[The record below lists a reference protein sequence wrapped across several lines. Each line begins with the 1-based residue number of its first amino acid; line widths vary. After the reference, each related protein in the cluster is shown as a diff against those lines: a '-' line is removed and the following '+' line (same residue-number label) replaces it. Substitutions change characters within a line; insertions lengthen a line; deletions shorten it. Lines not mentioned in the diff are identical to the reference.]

1 MDLSSR
7 GLRRV
12 IRGTSLEEP
21 PRWAAGVNELTCSFP
36 STDYITP
43 LQNRKH
49 PIASKKWY
57 FSLCFLQVF
66 GIPIVCLWDRT
77 GAADKG
83 VQPPLH
89 RSCLRSVRDWC
100 SLSLGLW
107 SFGSLRSLLGSLRSA
122 NSRFVWMVWVWGS
135 NSSTKYIP
143 YFVFWQQPKFLGCF
157 LKKFFSHARDGHV
170 RVLEKYLPSTN
181 DKDSNWKNI
190 GKCREGFAKTRR
202 KESWS
207 PAGKVPQVHPP
218 KMSIWGDWGHYH
230 PLKRR

>member
-66 GIPIVCLWDRT
+66 GIPIVCFVGW
-77 GAADKG
+77 GAPDKG

-122 NSRFVWMVWVWGS
+122 NNRFVWMVLS
-135 NSSTKYIP
+135 LRFKNSSTKYIQ
-143 YFVFWQQPKFLGCF
+143 YLI
-157 LKKFFSHARDGHV
+157 LFFGNNQD
-170 RVLEKYLPSTN
+170 P
-181 DKDSNWKNI
+181 
-190 GKCREGFAKTRR
+190 
-202 KESWS
+202 
-207 PAGKVPQVHPP
+207 
-218 KMSIWGDWGHYH
+218 
-230 PLKRR
+230 